1 MGGGAKM
8 KKDLVTL
15 MDENRRSLG
24 RSRGSRLMEIT
35 PEDREPEVEPEDEDE
50 NPGGPILEE
59 DLEVEV

>member
-1 MGGGAKM
+1 M

-50 NPGGPILEE
+50 NPVGPILEE